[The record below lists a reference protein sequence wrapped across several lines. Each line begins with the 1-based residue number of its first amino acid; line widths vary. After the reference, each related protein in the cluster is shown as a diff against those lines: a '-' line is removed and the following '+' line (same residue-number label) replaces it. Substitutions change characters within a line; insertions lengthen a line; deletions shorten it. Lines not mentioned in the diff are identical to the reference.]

1 MSMRQKRE
9 EEEKRKREEAQKLED
24 ERQRRGT
31 MPKGDRMAGDA
42 INAANESGI
51 DLEFNRLNKRKETNT
66 ARLQNSKHK
75 KRGQTLKIEK

>member
-1 MSMRQKRE
+1 MFSSSDRSGLGSRSMSMRQKRE

-51 DLEFNRLNKRKETNT
+51 DLSLIHISEPTRPY
-66 ARLQNSKHK
+66 
-75 KRGQTLKIEK
+75 